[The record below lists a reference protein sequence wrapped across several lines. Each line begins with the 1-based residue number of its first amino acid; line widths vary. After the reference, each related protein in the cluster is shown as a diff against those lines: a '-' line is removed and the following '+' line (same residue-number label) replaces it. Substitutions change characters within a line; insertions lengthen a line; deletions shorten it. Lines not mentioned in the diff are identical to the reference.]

1 MNSNG
6 TSWSSVFS
14 DSVQSPLVPQLLQQ
28 LNLHHFDSF
37 PSASQ
42 LQQIA
47 VSATGDAWSGPDFKA
62 QSTFDADDKR
72 YYEQIIAQ
80 DAKVPTR
87 ENDWHDLFN
96 ACIWMQYPETKWY
109 LNRLHTEDIS
119 QYGLH
124 PRTKRRN
131 HITHFDEC
139 GVVLAV
145 PAQHVHEANTVLHH
159 LAHHHW
165 RCAFVD
171 YHPVWGN
178 AIHPRIFGHANYE
191 MLLNPF
197 IGLTGKWMA
206 VVVDDAFETA
216 DFWEQ
221 NRLLDEAI
229 AARIRTFDGFAGN
242 GALPPLPLLGVPGWY
257 HAQNSAF
264 YANQDYFRP
273 LRGKARDEQLPLRHQ

>member
-6 TSWSSVFS
+6 TPWSSVFS
-14 DSVQSPLVPQLLQQ
+14 DSVQSPLVPQLLQR
-28 LNLHHFDSF
+28 LNLHRYDTF

-42 LQQIA
+42 LQQTA
-47 VSATGDAWSGPDFKA
+47 VTETGNKWRGPRFKA
-62 QSTFDADDKR
+62 QSAFDEKDER

-80 DAKVPTR
+80 DAEVPTR

-96 ACIWMQYPETKWY
+96 ACIWMQFPKTKWY
-109 LNRLHTEDIS
+109 LNRLHTEDIL
-119 QYGLH
+119 QYGQH

-145 PAQHVHEANTVLHH
+145 PQQHVAQANTLLRRLAQHD
-159 LAHHHW
+159 W
-165 RCAFVD
+165 YSAFVD
-171 YHPVWGN
+171 CHSLWGSVV
-178 AIHPRIFGHANYE
+178 HPRIFGHANYE
-191 MLLNPF
+191 MLLRPF

-206 VVVDDAFETA
+206 VVVHDSFETA
-216 DFWEQ
+216 DFSEQ

-229 AARIRTFDGFAGN
+229 EARIRAFQGFARC
-242 GALPPLPLLGVPGWY
+242 GALPPLPLLGVPGW
-257 HAQNSAF
+257 HHSQTSAF